1 MSASSDLTVKLW
13 RPHAEQQLSETIG
26 VHSDYV
32 KCLATPGGH
41 SDWVASGGLDRK
53 IKLWD
58 LNGGGEKLQIDVGDE
73 GNNPKGSVYSLGIGG
88 EILASGGPESVVRVW
103 DPRSGKRVTKFV
115 GHTDNVRSILVNE
128 QGNVILTASSDTT
141 IKMWCLTAGRCLH
154 TFSMHSDS
162 VWSLYSSNPA
172 LEIFH
177 SSDRSGLVAKTDIR
191 PAEIE
196 EGICVAVCQEQEGV
210 NKVVVSGEYLWTAT
224 QSSSINRWMDVDT
237 NNDIAPDTRRPR
249 VTSSASVHPRPLSP
263 SASPVIPGSP
273 TTMGPKRPMIPVNA
287 LLRISN
293 NASFPTNARDPDAV
307 TVYSMAS
314 VRQAASISEAIIDD
328 PAALVP
334 VNDLPDETIEGQ
346 HGLIK
351 HFLLNDR
358 RTVLTL
364 DTAGEVMMW
373 DILKCVPVKSFGKRH
388 LEDVAAEVNTVESVA
403 NWCQVDTRTGKLAC
417 VLEENYCFDAEM
429 YADEADL
436 NDAVEFRDD
445 QRINLG
451 KWVLRYLF
459 SNLINAEIARD
470 EAYRKKLD
478 GARAEKEKMRRANAP
493 PQISMPPS
501 TFSMIDAASAQ
512 SPGGG
517 IATTPKPN
525 AGLSLFPPQTPGLSI
540 GLATPAPTYNPSA
553 PPHPGEAITLP
564 PTAEE
569 ESRPSLSPLTR
580 PSTDRFAS
588 GDYFSS
594 ANESKPEKLSG
605 PSLGEA
611 CDDTPLTPTTA
622 DKDKDEKDSSLLG
635 RFRSFGNR
643 KLGRSA
649 STDMSNK
656 LVASVDENPT
666 EATPEPDPLEDT
678 LAGVI
683 KKLRIAYDQV
693 MPPQY
698 GEPLK
703 SGITP
708 SLPNET
714 PVLRPPG
721 NTTII
726 IQEDRPDSGG
736 VADLYRGTVA
746 TVGEDVDLLEKVA
759 PAWLGDVILLNRIPL
774 KEIVKVSFV
783 LLPFS
788 DRLPALPSET
798 R

>member
-1 MSASSDLTVKLW
+1 M
-13 RPHAEQQLSETIG
+13 
-26 VHSDYV
+26 HSDYV
-32 KCLATPGGH
+32 KCLATPGMH

-58 LNGGGEKLQIDVGDE
+58 LNGGGEKLQIDVGDG
-73 GNNPKGSVYSLGIGG
+73 GNNPKGSIYSLGIGG
-88 EILASGGPESVVRVW
+88 GILASGGPESVVRVW
-103 DPRSGKRVTKFV
+103 DPRSGKRVTRFV
-115 GHTDNVRSILVNE
+115 GHTDNVRSILVSE
-128 QGNVILTASSDTT
+128 QGNLILTASSDTT
-141 IKMWCLTAGRCLH
+141 IKMWSLTAGRCLH
-154 TFSMHSDS
+154 TLSMHSDS
-162 VWSLYSSNPA
+162 VWSLYSSHPA

-177 SSDRSGLVAKTDIR
+177 SSDRSGLVAKTDVR
-191 PAEIE
+191 TTEIE
-196 EGICVAVCQEQEGV
+196 EGVCVAVCQEQEGV

-249 VTSSASVHPRPLSP
+249 VTSSASIRPRPLSP
-263 SASPVIPGSP
+263 SSSPVISNSP
-273 TTMGPKRPMIPVNA
+273 TTIGSKRQTIPVNA

-293 NASFPTNARDPDAV
+293 TSSFPTNVRDPDAV
-307 TVYSMAS
+307 TVYSIAS
-314 VRQAASISEAIIDD
+314 AHQAVSISETILDGD
-328 PAALVP
+328 PGVLIP

-373 DILKCVPVKSFGKRH
+373 DLLKCIPVKTFGKRH

-403 NWCQVDTRTGKLAC
+403 NWCQVDTRTGRLAC

-436 NDAVEFRDD
+436 EEAVEFRDD

-459 SNLINAEIARD
+459 SNLINTEITRD
-470 EAYRKKLD
+470 EAYRKKLGD
-478 GARAEKEKMRRANAP
+478 AKAEKDRMRRANAP
-493 PQISMPPS
+493 PQISMPPP
-501 TFSMIDAASAQ
+501 TFSMIDAASTQ

-517 IATTPKPN
+517 GSATTPKPN
-525 AGLSLFPPQTPGLSI
+525 AGLSLFPPPTPGMSI
-540 GLATPAPTYNPSA
+540 GLATPAPAFNPIA
-553 PPHPGEAITLP
+553 PLHPSEAMTLP
-564 PTAEE
+564 PMAEE
-569 ESRPSLSPLTR
+569 ESRSSLSPLTR
-580 PSTDRFAS
+580 PSMDRLA

-594 ANESKPEKLSG
+594 ANGSKPEKSG

-611 CDDTPLTPTTA
+611 CDDTPLTPSTA

-635 RFRSFGNR
+635 RWRSFGNR

-649 STDMSNK
+649 STDMTNK
-656 LVASVDENPT
+656 PPAPVDENPT
-666 EATPEPDPLEDT
+666 EAILEPDPLEDT

-683 KKLRIAYDQV
+683 KKFRVAYDQV
-693 MPPQY
+693 MPPLN
-698 GEPLK
+698 GEPVR
-703 SGITP
+703 SAITP

-714 PVLRPPG
+714 PVLKPPG

-726 IQEDRPDSGG
+726 VQEDRPDSGG

-746 TVGEDVDLLEKVA
+746 TVGEDADLLEKVA
-759 PAWLGDVILLNRIPL
+759 PAWLGEVILLNRIPL
-774 KEIVKVSFV
+774 KDIVKVSFV

-788 DRLPALPSET
+788 DRLPTLPSET

>member
-128 QGNVILTASSDTT
+128 PGNLILTASSDTT

-162 VWSLYSSNPA
+162 VWSLYSSSPA

-191 PAEIE
+191 TAEIE
-196 EGICVAVCQEQEGV
+196 EGICLAVCQEQEGV

-237 NNDIAPDTRRPR
+237 NNEIAPDTRRPR
-249 VTSSASVHPRPLSP
+249 VTSSASIRPRPLSP
-263 SASPVIPGSP
+263 SASPVIPSSP
-273 TTMGPKRPMIPVNA
+273 ITTGPRRPTIPANA

-293 NASFPTNARDPDAV
+293 HVSFPTNVRDPDAV

-314 VRQAASISEAIIDD
+314 ARQAASMSEAIIDD
-328 PAALVP
+328 PGALVP
-334 VNDLPDETIEGQ
+334 VNELPDETIEGQ

-459 SNLINAEIARD
+459 NNLINTEITRD
-470 EAYRKKLD
+470 ETYRKNLD
-478 GARAEKEKMRRANAP
+478 KARTEKEKMRRVNAP
-493 PQISMPPS
+493 PQISMPPP
-501 TFSMIDAASAQ
+501 TFSMIDAASTQ
-512 SPGGG
+512 SPLGVS
-517 IATTPKPN
+517 ATTPKLN
-525 AGLSLFPPQTPGLSI
+525 SGLSLYPPPQTPGLSI
-540 GLATPAPTYNPSA
+540 GLATAAPTYNSSVPL
-553 PPHPGEAITLP
+553 PHPGEAITLP
-564 PTAEE
+564 STAEE
-569 ESRPSLSPLTR
+569 ESTPPLYPLTR
-580 PSTDRFAS
+580 PSMDRFVS

-594 ANESKPEKLSG
+594 ANDSKSSG

-622 DKDKDEKDSSLLG
+622 DKDKDEKDSSLLS
-635 RFRSFGNR
+635 RWRSFGNR

-649 STDMSNK
+649 SADMSNK
-656 LVASVDENPT
+656 LVAPVDENLA
-666 EATPEPDPLEDT
+666 ESTPEPDPLDDT

-683 KKLRIAYDQV
+683 KRLRITYDHV
-693 MPPQY
+693 MPPLY

-708 SLPNET
+708 SSCNET
-714 PVLRPPG
+714 PVLKPPG

-736 VADLYRGTVA
+736 VADLYRGVVA
-746 TVGEDVDLLEKVA
+746 TTGEDIDLLEKLA

-788 DRLPALPSET
+788 NRLPALPSET